1 MKNKILIIEDETSI
15 RENLHDVLEM
25 EGFSVLST
33 DNGAEGVET
42 AQEEMPDLVLC
53 DVMMPGMDG
62 HAVLAALRGHKA
74 TARIPF
80 IFLTAKGEL
89 EDLRAGM
96 NLGADDYL
104 IKPVKVHDLLA
115 AIRTRL
121 ERMQEHRTTVM
132 PDFTS
137 HEPLQSLGLTPREA
151 EVLFWAAQGKTNPEI
166 AMIVSVTRA
175 TVKKHLENVYQKL
188 GAENRAMASLRAM
201 EVLSAQSS

>member
-15 RENLHDVLEM
+15 RENLHDDLEM